1 MGVGP
6 GVGRLLLVRPD
17 LRDYFAAQFASALAR
32 EQRYSL
38 EFISGRAYELADA
51 MVAERERRAEAEL
64 LVARDLD
71 VDRDQWDVPGDEV
84 TWEGHRELAGALLD
98 APMMPED
105 ADSAMEAELD
115 SQRWEQLSDRQPSLD
130 PRWLEPV
137 YDPSWDA
144 DRFAVRPSDAAGA
157 ERPGLSRT
165 RGPAAPGE
173 QRSDDAKKRIA

>member
-1 MGVGP
+1 
-6 GVGRLLLVRPD
+6 VRPD
-17 LRDYFAAQFASALAR
+17 LRDYFAVHFASALAR

-51 MVAERERRAEAEL
+51 MLAERERRAEAEL
-64 LVARDLD
+64 LVARDIDRSEASWRSL
-71 VDRDQWDVPGDEV
+71 DRDQWDVPGDEV
-84 TWEGHRELAGALLD
+84 TWEGHREQLGGLLD

-105 ADSAMEAELD
+105 ADSALEAELD
-115 SQRWEQLSDRQPSLD
+115 REPSLD

-144 DRFAVRPSDAAGA
+144 DRFAMRATDVAGT

-165 RGPAAPGE
+165 RVPATPPGE
-173 QRSDDAKKRIA
+173 QRGEDAKKRIA

>member
-1 MGVGP
+1 
-6 GVGRLLLVRPD
+6 VRPD

-51 MVAERERRAEAEL
+51 MVAERERRAEEEL
-64 LVARDLD
+64 LVARALD
-71 VDRDQWDVPGDEV
+71 VDRDQWDAPGDEV
-84 TWEGHRELAGALLD
+84 TWEGHREVPGALLD

-105 ADSAMEAELD
+105 ADSAVEADL
-115 SQRWEQLSDRQPSLD
+115 DRQPSLD

-144 DRFAVRPSDAAGA
+144 DRFAVRPSDLTGA

-165 RGPAAPGE
+165 RGPTAAPGE

>member
-1 MGVGP
+1 M
-6 GVGRLLLVRPD
+6 RPD
-17 LRDYFAAQFASALAR
+17 LRDYFAVHFASSLAR
-32 EQRYSL
+32 EKRYSL

-71 VDRDQWDVPGDEV
+71 ADRDQWDAPLDDAA
-84 TWEGHRELAGALLD
+84 WQGHREQVGGLLD
-98 APMMPED
+98 DPMMPED
-105 ADSAMEAELD
+105 ADSAMEAALE
-115 SQRWEQLSDRQPSLD
+115 SDRQPSLD

-144 DRFAVRPSDAAGA
+144 DRFPMRATESGTA

-165 RGPAAPGE
+165 RAPATPA
-173 QRSDDAKKRIA
+173 QSADDARKRTA

>member
-1 MGVGP
+1 M
-6 GVGRLLLVRPD
+6 RPD

-71 VDRDQWDVPGDEV
+71 RTEASWGSLGVDRDQWDVPGET
-84 TWEGHRELAGALLD
+84 TWEGHGELAGALLD
-98 APMMPED
+98 APMIPED
-105 ADSAMEAELD
+105 ADSAVEAQLD

-144 DRFAVRPSDAAGA
+144 DRFAVRPGEAAGA

-165 RGPAAPGE
+165 RGPAAAPGE

>member
-1 MGVGP
+1 
-6 GVGRLLLVRPD
+6 VRPD

-84 TWEGHRELAGALLD
+84 TWEGHREQVGALLD

-105 ADSAMEAELD
+105 ADSAVEAEL
-115 SQRWEQLSDRQPSLD
+115 DRQPSLD

-144 DRFAVRPSDAAGA
+144 DRFAVRPSDLAGA

-165 RGPAAPGE
+165 RGPAAAPAE